1 MSLSAKDHF
10 NYLRF
15 PFPLLISV
23 FGVFDYVLYGILTF
37 MAILSVLVFIEEC
50 IYIYRKVPTNKKSVI
65 IWVNGAA
72 PVRRVCRKEKQM
84 LLVQMFNCVFT
95 WCFRHS
101 FSLFQTIGA
110 MSCLGMW
117 IPKATMFTD
126 MFSSWWVF
134 FCLSFLLSYS
144 LSISHCAVCFSHQQ
158 SPAVKEHSETWT
170 SEPTENWK
178 QEYFYVMCE
187 VSFTILLIFP
197 NPWPDTFLLFFPLC

>member
-95 WCFRHS
+95 LCFRHS
-101 FSLFQTIGA
+101 SLFFRWLVPCHAWGCG
-110 MSCLGMW
+110 SPKLPCLLICSLAGG
-117 IPKATMFTD
+117 
-126 MFSSWWVF
+126 SF
-134 FCLSFLLSYS
+134 FVCLSFSPTRFLFPTVLCVSLTSRALLWKN
-144 LSISHCAVCFSHQQ
+144 I
-158 SPAVKEHSETWT
+158 VKP
-170 SEPTENWK
+170 EPQNLQKIENR
-178 QEYFYVMCE
+178 
-187 VSFTILLIFP
+187 STFT
-197 NPWPDTFLLFFPLC
+197 